1 MRQFGGLGLGLAI
14 SKNLVELHRGAIS
27 VQSDG
32 SGHGAT
38 FTIALPYVEL
48 AAIDPTNQLT
58 PTAGPP
64 VDLRVLLVE
73 DHADTLRVL
82 SSILTKDGF
91 RVRTAASVA
100 DARKLLDCESFDVLV
115 TDIGLPDGS
124 GYQLMRAAR
133 QSQSLRGIAISGFG
147 MEEDVQRSMEAGF
160 EHHLIKRIDAQQLEA
175 LLTA

>member
-1 MRQFGGLGLGLAI
+1 M
-14 SKNLVELHRGAIS
+14 
-27 VQSDG
+27 
-32 SGHGAT
+32 
-38 FTIALPYVEL
+38 
-48 AAIDPTNQLT
+48 
-58 PTAGPP
+58 
-64 VDLRVLLVE
+64 VLLVE

-160 EHHLIKRIDAQQLEA
+160 EHHLIKPIDAQQLEA